1 MGVAWGDVFYP
12 DNPKRRDEVVRLTT
26 RVYILME
33 RNFEELN
40 RLIDYLNKYLNVSP
54 RIQRAFIDKEGTF
67 KDNSDRFVGRVTE
80 VQRAVADI
88 DKDLAERIEPDL
100 YREIKLPDTTFDKRL
115 EKAKKAV
122 TGIGYTVAGIA
133 LVGAITAGLFAGG
146 LTAMSLLGTGVVAG
160 IKISF
165 LMLGVDMIAGAII
178 GAIERKK
185 LEEAIREL
193 ENVLETFEPASNKFQ
208 RDIMYVKLSL
218 ECHVEDDNNII
229 KW

>member
-26 RVYILME
+26 HVYLLME

-54 RIQRAFIDKEGTF
+54 RIQRVFLDKEGTF

-80 VQRAVADI
+80 VQRTVADI
-88 DKDLAERIEPDL
+88 DKELAERIEPNL
-100 YREIKLPDTTFDKRL
+100 YREIKFPDTTFEKRL
-115 EKAKKAV
+115 EKAKKA
-122 TGIGYTVAGIA
+122 TTIGFTVAGVA
-133 LVGAITAGLFAGG
+133 LVGAITGGALFAGG
-146 LTAMSLLGTGVVAG
+146 LTAMSLLGTGAVAG
-160 IKISF
+160 IKVSF

-178 GAIERKK
+178 GAIERNK
-185 LEEAIREL
+185 LEETIREL
-193 ENVLETFEPASNKFQ
+193 ENVLETFEPASDKFQ
-208 RDIMYVKLSL
+208 RDIMYVQISL
-218 ECHVEDDNNII
+218 ECHVEDDNIII